1 VLTPAI
7 RRTSAMCRLGSF
19 VLPLLSA
26 GLLAACEGSGT
37 TDPRPSFTS
46 NGPNGKNA
54 PVHVTPHTD
63 TMDALYDTLVLAS
76 SVDVSWSSLTPGV
89 ATVDESGHV
98 VSIGTGLG
106 LIRALGEGGR
116 KADTAEIL
124 VRQLVASVEVTPDSI
139 TVPQESLDTLTAVV
153 ADANGYPIVDALVE
167 WISDLISVA
176 TVAGGVVTP
185 GDTGMTTIRANV
197 DGVSDTASVWVVP
210 PIANPYP

>member
-1 VLTPAI
+1 VGL
-7 RRTSAMCRLGSF
+7 LFGS
-19 VLPLLSA
+19 
-26 GLLAACEGSGT
+26 LLAACEGNGT
-37 TDPRPSFTS
+37 TDPRPSFAS

-63 TMDALYDTLVLAS
+63 TMDALYDTVVLAS
-76 SVDVSWSSLTPGV
+76 SVDVTWSSLTPGV
-89 ATVDESGHV
+89 ATVDGSGHV

-116 KADTAEIL
+116 KADTAQIL
-124 VRQLVASVEVTPDSI
+124 VRQLVASVQVTPDSI
-139 TVPQESLDTLTAVV
+139 TVPQDSLGTLTAVV

-176 TVAGGVVTP
+176 AVTGGVVTP
-185 GDTGMTTIRANV
+185 GDTGTTTIRANV
-197 DGVSDTASVWVVP
+197 DGVSDTARVWVVP